1 MDIIEAARQLGA
13 AIQADER
20 YKKVMVSSK
29 ANDSDTAL
37 QELISEFNLMR
48 MTIDNEFNK
57 PEEERNE
64 EKIKEFNV
72 SMRQLY
78 GKIMCTDSMMAYSEA
93 KKDFDA
99 VMNKVN
105 AIIEMSMNGED
116 PMTCEPSEGCSGS
129 CATCGGCH

>member
-20 YKKVMVSSK
+20 YKKVMASSK

-93 KKDFDA
+93 KKDFDL

>member
-20 YKKVMVSSK
+20 YKKVMASSK

-116 PMTCEPSEGCSGS
+116 PMTCEPAEGCSGS

>member
-20 YKKVMVSSK
+20 YKKVMASSK

>member
-20 YKKVMVSSK
+20 YKKVMASSK

-64 EKIKEFNV
+64 EEVKEFNV

-93 KKDFDA
+93 KKDFDL